1 MIFVQI
7 WLDSKWLFYCF
18 WHALATSIILQKQ
31 HQKISMNEKHQ
42 FIPYITSEFSS
53 EELIAKSNKFYNELN
68 KRRSVRDFSDK
79 EIPKEVIENIIKTAG
94 SAPSGAHKQPWIF
107 CVISD
112 AKLKS
117 EIREL
122 AEKEE
127 YENYHGRMSE
137 SWKEDLK
144 AMGTN
149 HKKEFLEV
157 APYLI
162 VVFKKVYDL
171 DEDENKS
178 QNYYVN
184 ESVGIA
190 VGFLIAAIHQAGL
203 VTLTHTPSP
212 MNFLQKALDRPKN
225 EKAFLLLPV
234 GCPAKDCNVP
244 DLKRK
249 TLEQISFWF

>member
-1 MIFVQI
+1 
-7 WLDSKWLFYCF
+7 
-18 WHALATSIILQKQ
+18 
-31 HQKISMNEKHQ
+31 MNEKQ
-42 FIPYITSEFSS
+42 PFIPYSTTKSSS
-53 EELIAKSNKFYNELN
+53 EDLIKNSEKYYQEIN

-79 EIPKEVIENIIKTAG
+79 EVPKEVIENIIKTAG
-94 SAPSGAHKQPWIF
+94 SAPSGANKQPWTF
-107 CVISD
+107 CVISN
-112 AKLKS
+112 ATLKS
-117 EIREL
+117 EIRKL

-127 YENYHGRMSE
+127 YENYHGRMSD
-137 SWKEDLK
+137 SWKEDLEHL
-144 AMGTN
+144 GTD
-149 HKKEFLEV
+149 HIKEFLEV

-171 DEDENKS
+171 DEEGGKL

-190 VGFLIAAIHQAGL
+190 VGFLITAIHQAGL

-212 MNFLQKALDRPKN
+212 MKFLQTSLRRPKN

-234 GCPAKDCNVP
+234 GYPAKDCKVP

-249 TLEQISFWF
+249 NLDEISFWF

>member
-1 MIFVQI
+1 
-7 WLDSKWLFYCF
+7 
-18 WHALATSIILQKQ
+18 
-31 HQKISMNEKHQ
+31 MNEKQ
-42 FIPYITSEFSS
+42 PFIPYTSTESSS
-53 EELIAKSNKFYNELN
+53 EDLIKNSEKYYEKIN

-79 EIPKEVIENIIKTAG
+79 DVPKEVIENIIKTAG
-94 SAPSGAHKQPWIF
+94 SAPSGAHKQPWTF
-107 CVISD
+107 CVISNT
-112 AKLKS
+112 KLKS
-117 EIREL
+117 EIRKL

-127 YENYHGRMSE
+127 YENYHGRMSD
-137 SWKEDLK
+137 SWKEDLEHL
-144 AMGTN
+144 GTD
-149 HKKEFLEV
+149 HIKEFLEV

-171 DEDENKS
+171 DEEGGKL

-190 VGFLIAAIHQAGL
+190 VGFLITAIHQAGL

-212 MNFLQKALDRPKN
+212 MKFLQTSLRRPKN

-234 GCPAKDCNVP
+234 GYPAKDCKVP

-249 TLEQISFWF
+249 NLDEISFWF